1 MDSSKPAQWGL
12 AKRQIRRAALR
23 RSGVAGGG
31 AEEVKVVDPQQ
42 MKPIEIAPRWAIQA
56 GLVES

>member
-1 MDSSKPAQWGL
+1 MDSNKPTQWGVT
-12 AKRQIRRAALR
+12 KHQIRRVALR

-31 AEEVKVVDPQQ
+31 AEEFKVVDPQR